1 MNSKTIKS
9 IIGIVI
15 FVVLIIVIYFIKNN
29 NSYDSSFDAEVKNII
44 MYANHEWTVDNSSGE
59 ITEKTYS
66 NCKNGC
72 NNKMK
77 DLESRS
83 SLHYYVHLDNRG
95 FIKKIFITDGEYQ
108 YSFVTEEQIKS
119 TNIISEVDS
128 KIKKV
133 SELSKDKVFYIEN
146 SEVHYN

>member
-1 MNSKTIKS
+1 
-9 IIGIVI
+9 
-15 FVVLIIVIYFIKNN
+15 
-29 NSYDSSFDAEVKNII
+29 
-44 MYANHEWTVDNSSGE
+44 
-59 ITEKTYS
+59 
-66 NCKNGC
+66 
-72 NNKMK
+72 MK